1 MYSDHDIFEAQK
13 SGEISILPFVPE
25 HVSGATID
33 LTLHTQFRTFHNTSM
48 THIDV
53 KQAFDVTQPVSADP
67 HDGSFV
73 IHPGEFVLG
82 STAEVVTLSHKVGG
96 ILEGRSSLGR
106 IGLIVHA
113 TASLIKP
120 GFSGYLTLEMSNI
133 SNLPIMLYSGMRIA
147 QLALLELK
155 TPSSVPYSENAKYQH
170 QDTPMASRIWRDFE
184 PVAAPQQSKKGKK

>member
-1 MYSDHDIFEAQK
+1 MSMYSDHDILAAQAA
-13 SGEISILPFVPE
+13 GDISVQPFVSE

-33 LTLHTQFRTFHNTSM
+33 LTLHRQFRTFHNTSM

-53 KQAFDVTQPVSADP
+53 KQEFDVTHAVEADP
-67 HDGSFV
+67 SDDSFV

-82 STAEVVTLSHKVGG
+82 STAEIVTLSHKVGG

-133 SNLPIMLYSGMRIA
+133 SNLPIKLYAGMRIA
-147 QLALLELK
+147 QLAILELK
-155 TPSSVPYSENAKYQH
+155 TPATIPYGTNAKYQH
-170 QDTPMASRIWRDFE
+170 QDTPTASRIWKDFE
-184 PVAAPQQSKKGKK
+184 TKKGK

>member
-1 MYSDHDIFEAQK
+1 MYSDHDILAAQK
-13 SGEISILPFVPE
+13 TGEISIEPFHPE
-25 HVSGATID
+25 HVAGATID
-33 LTLHTQFRTFHNTSM
+33 LTLHTSFRTFHNTSM

-53 KQAFDVTQPVSADP
+53 KQAFDVTQPVSAAV
-67 HDGSFV
+67 DGSFV

-82 STAEVVTLSHKVGG
+82 STAEIVTLSNRVGG

-133 SNLPIMLYSGMRIA
+133 SNLPIKLYSGMRIA
-147 QLALLELK
+147 QLALIELK
-155 TPSSVPYSENAKYQH
+155 TPADVPYGVDAKYQN
-170 QDTPMASRIWRDFE
+170 QDTPMASRIWKDFE
-184 PVAAPQQSKKGKK
+184 TKEKSTSSKKGRS

>member
-1 MYSDHDIFEAQK
+1 MYSDHDILTAQQA
-13 SGEISILPFVPE
+13 GDIGIEPFHPE

-33 LTLHTQFRTFHNTSM
+33 LTLHSNFRTFSNTSM

-53 KQAFDVTQPVSADP
+53 KQAFDVTTPVTANQA
-67 HDGSFV
+67 DGSFV

-82 STAEVVTLSHKVGG
+82 STAEVVTLSNKVGG

-113 TASLIKP
+113 TASLVKP
-120 GFSGYLTLEMSNI
+120 GFTGYLTLEMSNI
-133 SNLPIMLYSGMRIA
+133 SNLPIKLYAGMRIA

-155 TPSSVPYSENAKYQH
+155 TPADVPYGENAKYQN
-170 QDTPMASRIWRDFE
+170 QDTPMASRIWKDFE
-184 PVAAPQQSKKGKK
+184 KVPVAAVAKKGE

>member
-1 MYSDHDIFEAQK
+1 MYSDHDILAAHEA
-13 SGEISILPFVPE
+13 GDISIEPFTPE
-25 HVSGATID
+25 FISGATID
-33 LTLHTQFRTFHNTSM
+33 LTLHHSFRTFHNTSM

-53 KQAFDVTQPVSADP
+53 KQEFDVTQPVQADP
-67 HDGSFV
+67 KDGSFV

-82 STAEVVTLSHKVGG
+82 STAEVVTLSSKLGG

-133 SNLPIMLYSGMRIA
+133 SNLPIKLYAGMRIA

-155 TPSSVPYSENAKYQH
+155 TPSQQPYGSSAKYQH
-170 QDTPMASRIWRDFE
+170 QDTPTPSRIWHDFL
-184 PVAAPQQSKKGKK
+184 PAAKKGKK

>member
-1 MYSDHDIFEAQK
+1 MYSDHDILAAQK
-13 SGEISILPFVPE
+13 AGEISVEPFHAE

-33 LTLHTQFRTFHNTSM
+33 LTLHTSFRTFHNTSM

-53 KQAFDVTQPVSADP
+53 KQAFDVTQPVSAAA
-67 HDGSFV
+67 DGSFV

-82 STAEVVTLSHKVGG
+82 STAEVVTLSNKVGG

-133 SNLPIMLYSGMRIA
+133 SNLPIKLYAGMRIA

-155 TPSSVPYSENAKYQH
+155 TPADVPYGTDAKYQH
-170 QDTPMASRIWRDFE
+170 QDTPMASRIWKDFE
-184 PVAAPQQSKKGKK
+184 KVENSSAKKGRT